1 MLTKVFIFESLSA
14 RGRRNG
20 TGAEGGSGVEAP
32 PRRQTFE
39 NKTFCEQNFFSEN
52 KTFVKQNFF
61 SEKQT
66 FISQPFFP
74 LTGIFAKK
82 KIWWEIVQPIF
93 SAYMFFW
100 KYIRMLF
107 RSPEIICLQLR

>member
-61 SEKQT
+61 LKNK
-66 FISQPFFP
+66 
-74 LTGIFAKK
+74 L
-82 KIWWEIVQPIF
+82 
-93 SAYMFFW
+93 
-100 KYIRMLF
+100 L
-107 RSPEIICLQLR
+107 